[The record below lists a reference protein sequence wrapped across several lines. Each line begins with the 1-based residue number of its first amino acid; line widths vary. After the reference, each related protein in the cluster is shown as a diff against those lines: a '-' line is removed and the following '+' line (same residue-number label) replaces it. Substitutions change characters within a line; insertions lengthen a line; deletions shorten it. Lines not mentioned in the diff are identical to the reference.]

1 MADKKYRIDFEMTDG
16 SVESVEFTAPQG
28 EKGDTGSTGPQGIQG
43 PAGPKGDTGERGIQ
57 GEPGKT
63 PVKGEDYFTEAE
75 VQEIAEQAAEMVE
88 VPKSLPNP
96 YPLTIN
102 GKSYDGSEALDIV
115 ITGGATGENTSL
127 GQTPITLPQT
137 ASIKLVG
144 SGEYS
149 YTIKGKTVADINSAS
164 ISKTMATLTDKGG
177 YYELVATGGS
187 NYYDARVE
195 LSYSGLTVGT
205 KYVLVAEGCGVS
217 EAGGLGGTQFLVRSS
232 SGENLANLRD
242 VEAAKKYSIEFTA
255 NTESITVICYV
266 MQYYFNKGIKTS
278 QIADLYINEASDG
291 TERTGVYNQSG
302 TFTDSYSL
310 GQVQKGVTITTEPS
324 CEVYAV
330 SGGGGSGSAS
340 APLEGKTVVCFGDS
354 LFGMYTGDNSAPAFV
369 AQKTGATVYNVGFG
383 GCRMSEHP
391 YAGYN
396 EFGMY
401 ALANAIASGDW
412 SLQEANAASGS
423 SNFPDQLAVLKS
435 IDFNEVDYVVIHYG
449 TNDFAAGDGVAIDNP
464 NNPKAT
470 NTLCGALR
478 YSVETL
484 MAAYPML
491 NIFVSLP
498 AFRFWEDNGV
508 VTYPDV
514 KKNALGY
521 TLPEYVNALAETAK
535 EYNLPIIDCYYGLG
549 INKSNASNFLGD
561 GTHHNIDGRKRFGEY
576 IGTKLISGGDTF
588 HGSDSATG
596 GAAESGFSPI
606 VNVTSITNGH
616 RVSITDA
623 EGSKTFDVMNGEK
636 GEPGDDYVLT
646 DADKNEI
653 AEQAAALVPSG
664 GGSGIPYIVGDSTTA
679 GTWTGTCDEITE
691 YYEGLTIL
699 YKLNVAGASG
709 GTTLNINGLGAIAVN
724 RNASTAV
731 TTIYPVGSVVMLTYS
746 GGAWLIADYDA
757 NSKNTAGT
765 SNKADTKMYLVGAT
779 SQTSSG
785 TTTYTNKNVYIGED
799 NELYSNGKKVAKEED
814 IPDPVLV
821 VTFTTDANGKYTPS
835 HTYAQI
841 KEWLDNGGHAVLT
854 DGKVWYN
861 LATVSA
867 SLIRFERTV
876 IAASGALYV
885 YYLITITGDM
895 TKEESKYEYSSSG
908 GAGID
913 VTAEV
918 GQTIVVKEVD
928 SNGKPTKWETAEYQP
943 RTHWSEDVTADIVP
957 ETTFTPVYE
966 AKIGCTIA
974 TLPAFELEADKA
986 YTVIFDGVEYPNLTP
1001 FSGMTGGAEFIAV
1014 GNTIF
1019 AGGSNNGLPFGV
1031 AKITGGTNMVLCMD
1045 TNQHTVKVVGE
1056 KTVIHKIP
1064 DDFLTKSD
1072 FKIELGFSA
1081 LGERVLLTPWEDIVA
1096 AAKAEKNMYAVST
1109 HRAVSGDEVLYYTK
1123 IIYNVSEVLYPTLVD
1138 PSSNTHHIT
1147 LTRFDQTEI
1156 SYIRFEK
1163 GASGVT
1169 VCTEESLKM
1178 AFG

>member
-1 MADKKYRIDFEMTDG
+1 MADKKYRIDFNMTDG

-28 EKGDTGSTGPQGIQG
+28 EKGDTGPTGPQGIQG

-57 GEPGKT
+57 GEPGK
-63 PVKGEDYFTEAE
+63 DYVLTDTDK
-75 VQEIAEQAAEMVE
+75 QEIAEQAAGMVE
-88 VPKSLPNP
+88 VPKALPNP

-149 YTIKGKTVADINSAS
+149 YTIKGKTVADLSTA
-164 ISKTMATLTDKGG
+164 
-177 YYELVATGGS
+177 EVATASATMTEKENYIELTVNGS
-187 NYYDARVE
+187 PANWYNAYAAFTFR
-195 LSYSGLTVGT
+195 GLTVNESYT
-205 KYVLVAEGCGVS
+205 FFIQS
-217 EAGGLGGTQFLVRSS
+217 LGIDNKNLTWNGYFLIKSS
-232 SGENLANLRD
+232 SGTELGR
-242 VEAAKKYSIEFTA
+242 IEDKPAGLVSVTFTA
-255 NTESITVICYV
+255 STETVVVTWYPANN
-266 MQYYFNKGIKTS
+266 YYWNNGYRTALVGDIYINKTS
-278 QIADLYINEASDG
+278 DG
-291 TERTGVYNQSG
+291 KERTGVFNESG

-324 CEVYAV
+324 CEVYAL
-330 SGGGGSGSAS
+330 GGGSVSDGASAS
-340 APLEGKTVVCFGDS
+340 LAGKTVVCFGDS

-521 TLPEYVNALAETAK
+521 TLPDYVNALAETAK

-549 INKSNASNFLGD
+549 INKSNAYTFLGD

-588 HGSDSATG
+588 HGS
-596 GAAESGFSPI
+596 AESGFSPI
-606 VNVTSITNGH
+606 VNITSITNGH

-679 GTWTGTCDEITE
+679 GTWTGTCEEITE

-814 IPDPVLV
+814 IPNPVLV

-876 IAASGALYV
+876 VAASGALYV

-895 TKEESKYEYSSSG
+895 TKEESKYEHSSGG

-928 SNGKPTKWETAEYQP
+928 SNGKPTKWEAVEYQP

-1001 FSGMTGGAEFIAV
+1001 FSGMTGGSEFIAV

-1031 AKITGGTNMVLCMD
+1031 AKITGGTHMVLCMD

-1064 DDFLTKSD
+1064 DDLLTKSD

-1109 HRAVSGDEVLYYTK
+1109 HKAVSGDEVLYYTK

-1163 GASGVT
+1163 GGSGVT
-1169 VCTEESLKM
+1169 VCTEESLKL